1 MKIAVV
7 TGASGGIG
15 KIIALS
21 LANSGIHTV
30 FVGRNEKELIKCVSG
45 VESSEYVIADMTDAA
60 EASRVI
66 HSVIDKHGK
75 IDILV
80 NNLGQNKIFGNIWE
94 TEVEDWVYEFSTNL
108 YSAVYSTITVLKHM
122 VSRNSGYVINMA
134 GGGVEDAFKFAS
146 SYAASKTAITRFT
159 ETVGE
164 ELAAI
169 NSKVKV
175 FALNPGLVDTPHT
188 RSLAVSEKGKKFFPG
203 LEDLLNNKTSLTSEA
218 QIGEIVKLM
227 ISGKIDNLS
236 GHYIVG
242 NNPIDYYLNSD
253 LESKLVLRIKR

>member
-1 MKIAVV
+1 MKIAIV

-15 KIIALS
+15 KTIALS
-21 LANSGIHTV
+21 LVASKIHTV

-45 VESSEYVIADMTDAA
+45 LDNAEYITADMTDAA
-60 EASRVI
+60 ESNRVI
-66 HSVIDKHGK
+66 NSVIDKHGK
-75 IDILV
+75 VDILV

-94 TEVEDWVYEFSTNL
+94 TDVKDWVYEFSTNL
-108 YSAVYSTITVLKHM
+108 YSAVYSTSTVLKHM
-122 VSRNSGYVINMA
+122 VSRNTGYVINMA

-164 ELAAI
+164 ELAEI
-169 NSKVKV
+169 NSGVKV

-203 LEDLLNNKTSLTSEA
+203 LEDLLNAKTGLTTEEGL
-218 QIGEIVKLM
+218 GEIVKLM

-236 GHYIVG
+236 GCYI
-242 NNPIDYYLNSD
+242 NANREPDYYLNP
-253 LESKLVLRIKR
+253 ETENKLVLRIKR